1 MTLDGSEKARLAV
14 ARPCGIR
21 DAMERLDMP
30 RTIIVGYASLRP
42 NGEAVVGRALTIRQV
57 PKHYPATHAQRVT
70 RHKEISMSLAQP
82 GDFVV
87 VDAGGRVDV
96 AAWGGNHSKRCHERG
111 VVGVLINGST
121 RDSDEIRSL
130 GFPTFCL
137 GTSPVASQWTQE
149 TAEINGIVAF
159 GGVQIRPGDIIV
171 GDGDGLVVIAPE
183 QLPAILAEL
192 RS

>member
-1 MTLDGSEKARLAV
+1 MTLGDSERARLSQ
-14 ARPCGIR
+14 ARPCGIS
-21 DAMERLDMP
+21 DAMERLGMP
-30 RTIIVGYASLRP
+30 RTVLTGFSGTR
-42 NGEAVVGRALTIRQV
+42 GQEEAVVGTALTIRQV
-57 PKHYPATHAQRVT
+57 PKHYPATHDQRVT
-70 RHKEISMSLAQP
+70 RHKEISTTLAQA

-96 AAWGGNHSKRCHERG
+96 AAWGGNHSMRCHERG
-111 VVGVLINGST
+111 VAGVLINGAT
-121 RDSDEIRSL
+121 RDSEEIRRL
-130 GFPTFCL
+130 GFPAFYL

-149 TAEINGIVAF
+149 TAEINGVVAF

-192 RS
+192 K